1 MAQMIELDLRPD
13 ERTLRHFGWIALGGF
28 GFLAVIA
35 WFEVLIFSFGLGAAR
50 VPVAAACGSVALV
63 SALFSLV
70 YPRAN
75 LGIYLAAT
83 IVTYPIGFVMSYVIM
98 GVLFYLI
105 IAPIGLLLRLFGT
118 DPMERH
124 ILADVESYWLDA
136 PPPRPRASYFKQF

>member
-124 ILADVESYWLDA
+124 ILADVESYWVDA
-136 PPPRPRASYFKQF
+136 PPPPPRASYFKQF